1 MTKHV
6 LLNNINHQ
14 HTRVI
19 TQFSDKFGDN
29 IASVMVYPT
38 EFMELQKEYPILFR
52 QNPDTEKFHATA
64 LLGLQQ
70 NENLFLDPSTDS
82 GWAARY
88 IPANIVRGPFLIG
101 FQQNQNDTEQKS
113 AVIHID
119 TDHSKVNVEQGQP
132 LFLEHGGNSNYLDY
146 ISKVLNIAHQGTALN
161 DLMFGAFQEFELL
174 EPVNIEFEL
183 DNGQKHRLTGNFSI
197 NESKLQALSAEQL
210 EKLNKAG
217 ILPLAFAVIF
227 SMTNI
232 RKLIE
237 IKNRREKALKMQT
250 KFSQ

>member
-6 LLNNINHQ
+6 LLNNIHHQ

-19 TQFSDKFGDN
+19 TQFADSYSDN

-52 QNPDTEKFHATA
+52 QNPDSGKFHATA

-70 NENLFLDPSTDS
+70 NENLFLNSATES

-88 IPANIVRGPFLIG
+88 IPVNIARGPFLIG
-101 FQQNQNDTEQKS
+101 FQRQQDDPEKQS

-119 TDHSKVNVEQGQP
+119 MEHPKVNEQQGQP
-132 LFLEHGGNSNYLDY
+132 LFLEHGGNSAYLEY
-146 ISKVLNIAHQGTALN
+146 ISKVLNIAHQGIALN
-161 DLMFGAFQEFELL
+161 DAMFAAFKEFKLL
-174 EPVNIEFEL
+174 EPVNIEFDL
-183 DNGQKHRLTGNFSI
+183 DNGQKHRLTGNYTI
-197 NESKLQALSAEQL
+197 NESKLQALTAEQL
-210 EKLNKAG
+210 AQLNKAG
-217 ILPLAFAVIF
+217 FLPLAFAVIF

-237 IKNRREKALKMQT
+237 IKNQKEKTSKVDQI
-250 KFSQ
+250 K